1 MHHKAFPIPFE
12 RTAQSADVMTNPAL
26 TQPWAVRA
34 ICSLI
39 PKHRNAAGQ
48 ETPPVEPLRR
58 HSAAAGSIGRMRRI
72 DDPSPDCRIGL

>member
-58 HSAAAGSIGRMRRI
+58 HSAAAVC
-72 DDPSPDCRIGL
+72 DVIGLPVSGMGRIE